1 MLVELEIEN
10 LALIRAARIAFS
22 PRLNVLTGATGAGKT
37 LVLRALDLVRG
48 QRGDRAQVRAGAA
61 QCSVS
66 ALLRVP
72 PRLEQETRERIA
84 PVPLE
89 DGELLLARTLAQD
102 GTSRCYLNGR
112 LVPLAALR
120 EAGGRLIDVLGQGE
134 ARLLAD
140 QEHRAG
146 LVDACGGLH
155 VQRAAYQQARA
166 RAAACAERRARLH
179 AETHARRQ
187 RLDLLRFQDEELHAA
202 ALEPGELQRL
212 ARELEVHEAA
222 EELRALCTEGLA
234 DLYEADDSMFDRL
247 ARLERRAGG
256 LQGGARDVLQPAL
269 AALDRAAREIEEA
282 VAGLRAALEGVSADP
297 ARRTHVAERLDALR
311 RLCDRYGPG
320 EEELLA
326 RRTALAAEIAR
337 LEQEEDESAGAGR
350 EAEAAERALAEQGEA
365 LDRARRAAGAR
376 LAAQAQEQLRALGM
390 EAALFTTV
398 VAPHAGEHLLE
409 RAGPTGLSSVDFLLA
424 ANPGHPALPLAKV
437 ASGGESARIALAL
450 RMTLSPVLDA
460 PVMVFDEIESGVGA
474 RLGEVVGRS
483 LKALAGERQVI
494 VVTHLPQVAA
504 CADNHLRVARAAR
517 HGVVETTVDALAGQE
532 REAEI
537 AAMLRGSR
545 AGGTTQSEA
554 RSILRQGQEET

>member
-10 LALIRAARIAFS
+10 LALIRAARIGFS

-48 QRGDRAQVRAGAA
+48 QRAERAQVREGAA
-61 QCSVS
+61 ECTVS
-66 ALLRVP
+66 ALLRLP
-72 PRLEQETRERIA
+72 PRLVEETRRRIA
-84 PVPLE
+84 PVPLQ
-89 DGELLLARTLAQD
+89 DGELLLARTLGQD
-102 GTSRCYLNGR
+102 GASRCYMNGR

-120 EAGGRLIDVLGQGE
+120 EAGARLIDVLGQGE

-146 LVDACGGLH
+146 LVDAFGGLGAA
-155 VQRAAYQQARA
+155 RAAYQQARA
-166 RAAACAERRARLH
+166 RAAACGERRDRLH
-179 AETHARRQ
+179 AETRERRQ
-187 RLDLLRFQDEELHAA
+187 RLDLLRFQDDEIRAA
-202 ALEPGELQRL
+202 APEPGELERL
-212 ARELEVHEAA
+212 GRELDVHEAA
-222 EELRALCTEGLA
+222 AELQALCTEGLA
-234 DLYEADDSMFDRL
+234 ELYEADDSMFDRL

-256 LQGGARDVLQPAL
+256 LSGGARDLLQPAL
-269 AALDRAAREIEEA
+269 TALDRAAREIEEA
-282 VAGLRAALEGVSADP
+282 VAGLRAALEGAAAEP
-297 ARRTHVAERLDALR
+297 ARHALVTERLDALR

-320 EEELLA
+320 EKELFA
-326 RRTALAAEIAR
+326 RRAAIAAEISR
-337 LEQEEDESAGAGR
+337 LEQDEDETAGADR
-350 EAEAAERALAEQGEA
+350 EAAAALSALAEQGEA
-365 LDRARRAAGAR
+365 LDRARRAAGER
-376 LAAQAQEQLRALGM
+376 LAAQAQERLRALGM
-390 EAALFTTV
+390 EAALFTTEL
-398 VAPHAGEHLLE
+398 ARHAGEHLLE
-409 RAGPTGLSSVDFLLA
+409 RARPTGLSSVDFLLA
-424 ANPGHPALPLAKV
+424 ANPGHPAQPLAKV

-450 RMTLSPVLDA
+450 RMTLSSVLDA

-504 CADNHLRVARAAR
+504 CADNHLHVARAERGGAT
-517 HGVVETTVDALAGQE
+517 ETTVGALHGKE

-554 RSILRQGQEET
+554 RSILKQAREET